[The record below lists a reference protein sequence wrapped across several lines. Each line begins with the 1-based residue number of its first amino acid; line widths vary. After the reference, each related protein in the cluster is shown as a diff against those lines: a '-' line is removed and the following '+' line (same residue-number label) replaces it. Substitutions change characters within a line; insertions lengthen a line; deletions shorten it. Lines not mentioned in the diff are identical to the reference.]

1 MKINLH
7 THSSYSLDGELD
19 VKHLIKIFKDNNFDV
34 ISITDHDT
42 CEAYKYIED
51 NCNINII
58 TGIEADAIVNNHTY
72 DFLCY
77 DFDLDEVYNYAK
89 KKYGNVDERQNKIF
103 NALVQKAND
112 NNITLSNIDTYDSK
126 NEYAHAAI
134 FRMLDEV
141 FLEKYNIKST
151 GDLYRISTIDSSFP
165 LYIDMHIVWP
175 NIKELLEIIH
185 NNNGKVF
192 IAHPYR
198 YNKSVTEVL
207 EEVKDYVDGIEI
219 CNNPNNKEEVEF
231 LYHYAKNNNL
241 LVSCGSDY
249 HGNNRYSLECE
260 HLNDNMINDILSW
273 IGVDPNE

>member
-7 THSSYSLDGELD
+7 THSSYSLDGEFD
-19 VKHLIKIFKDNNFDV
+19 VNYLIKYFKNNGFDV

-42 CEAYKYIED
+42 CEAYKHIEED
-51 NCNINII
+51 SNIKII

-77 DFDLDEVYNYAK
+77 KFDLDEVYNYAK
-89 KKYGNVDERQNKIF
+89 KKYGSVDERQNKIF

-112 NNITLSNIDTYDSK
+112 NNITISNIDTYDPK

-141 FLEKYNIKST
+141 FLEKYNIQST

-231 LYHYAKNNNL
+231 LYNYAKKNNL

-260 HLNDNMINDILSW
+260 YLNDNMINDILSW
-273 IGVDPNE
+273 IRVDRNE